1 MLSML
6 LWISLLICT
15 VVRADRM
22 INTVA
27 SRQYLRRTNEEL
39 PTNDMIEVQFET
51 YICNGTVLSWD
62 LDNSSTDGLFTKV
75 VEFDYDLLVKKGS
88 DVMST
93 LTNVQGTLLRHVGND
108 VVSDCSVHRLR
119 EHELRLTRSLT
130 IDSRLTTERQL
141 ENMVIQKIS
150 TVPADTISSTSN
162 CKVKSNVDADCYP
175 VIGSISVYYMSSG
188 DFLADVSSI
197 DNAVKESVKGTIA
210 NGALI
215 TDTSAVYYLGDRETY
230 SLDQSMPESSIDS
243 SSALVS
249 TVDEDKS
256 TAGWWVLSTIGGILL
271 ILAAGL
277 WFWFKKKSLSR
288 KVVVNP
294 IVKIISKE
302 KDDEDIEEC
311 TRNSF
316 IIEKFDDGNMSEMT
330 EEKNKTD
337 ATCIGVSPTVGCNMF
352 RCLHS
357 DEDVSRTVD
366 GPETVED
373 PTVMNTVSPA
383 ETATRMTLF
392 TLVHNFM

>member
-39 PTNDMIEVQFET
+39 PTNDMIEMRFET
-51 YICNGTVLSWD
+51 YNCNGTVLGWD
-62 LDNSSTDGLFTKV
+62 LDNNSTDVLFTKI

-88 DVMST
+88 DVMSV
-93 LTNVQGTLLRHVGND
+93 LTDVQGKLLRHVGND
-108 VVSDCSVHRLR
+108 VVSDCSIHRLR
-119 EHELRLTRSLT
+119 EHELRLTRSLA
-130 IDSRLTTERQL
+130 IGSRLATERQL
-141 ENMVIQKIS
+141 ENMIIQEIS

-162 CKVKSNVDADCYP
+162 CKVESNNDADCYP

-188 DFLADVSSI
+188 DFVADVSNI
-197 DNAVKESVKGTIA
+197 DNAVKESVKSTIA

-230 SLDQSMPESSIDS
+230 SLDQSIPESSIDS
-243 SSALVS
+243 SSALAS
-249 TVDEDKS
+249 TVNEDKS
-256 TAGWWVLSTIGGILL
+256 TAGVPWWVLSTIGGLLL

-277 WFWFKKKSLSR
+277 WFWFKKKRLSR

-294 IVKIISKE
+294 IEKNISKE
-302 KDDEDIEEC
+302 KDDEDIEEYKK
-311 TRNSF
+311 SF
-316 IIEKFDDGNMSEMT
+316 IIEKLDDGNMSEMT

-337 ATCIGVSPTVGCNMF
+337 ATCIGLPSQCEGVSPTVGCNMF
-352 RCLHS
+352 ECLHS
-357 DEDVSRTVD
+357 D
-366 GPETVED
+366 
-373 PTVMNTVSPA
+373 
-383 ETATRMTLF
+383 
-392 TLVHNFM
+392 